1 MRNQENT
8 IVVGGGFAGLVA
20 AYLLASEGR
29 KVTVVSASP
38 LGGIAGGISWRGF
51 SLDLGCHIFGN
62 SDDRT
67 TEVLLALLDDGVL
80 PVHMRFASK
89 FGGRRLE
96 GFELPDLSS
105 VADSA
110 QMVFEIAE
118 AVCKEH
124 PVARDLSELL
134 VQRFGPTA
142 AAAAAKAF
150 TKIYRTDP
158 ASVAPEA
165 ISATCFKRI
174 RVVEDSIANVLKQS
188 SAMDAVIAAGSQDDP
203 MRFHGEC
210 ERAPFRA
217 FYPSVGG
224 MAGFVASAQRVLEA
238 MGVSFVLG
246 EAIEEIQLG
255 DSVTVR
261 TKKSTVI
268 GERCVWTAGVG
279 ALEAIAL
286 GEESLVGTSHG
297 VPMSLFYFDFA
308 AEQSGV
314 YSYVN
319 NYDSEQLVF
328 RAALPGSYGQ
338 GTNCPPGR
346 RYLCCEVP
354 TSKDSDV
361 FQAPAAFADQVWGE
375 ACSLGVVHGTY
386 DHVKTLTTPV
396 SYKVPTA
403 RYGALAKPIRE
414 RFSHLGNLVITDEW
428 AFTKNAIIVDIEK
441 RIREFDSSRRAA

>member
-29 KVTVVSASP
+29 DVTVVSASP
-38 LGGIAGGISWRGF
+38 LGGVSGGISWRGF

-67 TEVLLALLDDGVL
+67 TEVLLALLDDNVL

-96 GFELPDLSS
+96 GFELPDLAS

-118 AVCKEH
+118 AVCKDH
-124 PVARDLSELL
+124 PPAQNLAELL
-134 VQRFGPTA
+134 EQRFGPTA
-142 AAAAAKAF
+142 ASAAGKAF
-150 TKIYRTDP
+150 AKIYRTDP
-158 ASVAPEA
+158 ACVAPEA
-165 ISATCFKRI
+165 IAATCFKRI
-174 RVVEDSIANVLKQS
+174 RVAEDSIANILKQS
-188 SAMDAVIAAGSQDDP
+188 PAMDAVIAAGSQDDP

-224 MAGFVASAQRVLEA
+224 MAGFVASARRVLED
-238 MGVSFVLG
+238 MGVEFVLG
-246 EAIEEIQLG
+246 EAIQEMQLG
-255 DSVTVR
+255 ASVTVK
-261 TKKSTVI
+261 TKSATVT

-279 ALEAIAL
+279 ALESTLL
-286 GEESLVGTSHG
+286 GEKSLVGTSHG

-361 FQAPAAFADQVWGE
+361 FLNPGAFAAQVWQE
-375 ACSLGVVHGTY
+375 ASSLGVVRGTY

-403 RYGALAKPIRE
+403 HYGALAKPIIE
-414 RFSHLGNLVITDEW
+414 RFSHLETLVVTDEW
-428 AFTKNAIIVDIEK
+428 AFTKNAIIVDLEK
-441 RIREFDSSRRAA
+441 RIVDLDSSRRAA